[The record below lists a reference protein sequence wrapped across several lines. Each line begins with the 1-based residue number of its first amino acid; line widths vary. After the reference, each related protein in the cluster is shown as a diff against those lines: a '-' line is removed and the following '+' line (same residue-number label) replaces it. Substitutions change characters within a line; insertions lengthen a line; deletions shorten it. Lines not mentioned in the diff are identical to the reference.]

1 MKKLTKEFI
10 SFISKGNVIDLA
22 VAFMLGTAFQKIV
35 SSLVNY
41 VLMPLVGWL
50 VQTDLSQWYLTLQEG
65 VATVES
71 EQGLSNP
78 PSGWVEVPIRLQF
91 GLFIQSLIDF
101 LMIAV
106 LLFAVIKFFELTKRL
121 RLKVEDKVSQTTKK
135 TAK

>member
-101 LMIAV
+101 LMIAI

-121 RLKVEDKVSQTTKK
+121 RLKVEGKVSQNTKK

>member
-121 RLKVEDKVSQTTKK
+121 RLKVEGKVSQTTKK

>member
-1 MKKLTKEFI
+1 
-10 SFISKGNVIDLA
+10 VIDWA

-50 VQTDLSQWYLTLQEG
+50 VQTDLSQWYLALQGG

-101 LMIAV
+101 LLVAI

-121 RLKVEDKVSQTTKK
+121 RLKVEGKVSQTTKK

>member
-22 VAFMLGTAFQKIV
+22 VAFMLGAAFQKIV

-121 RLKVEDKVSQTTKK
+121 RLKVEGKFSQSTKK

>member
-1 MKKLTKEFI
+1 MKKITKEFI

-65 VATVES
+65 VETVES

-101 LMIAV
+101 LMIAI

-121 RLKVEDKVSQTTKK
+121 RLKVEGKVSQNTKK